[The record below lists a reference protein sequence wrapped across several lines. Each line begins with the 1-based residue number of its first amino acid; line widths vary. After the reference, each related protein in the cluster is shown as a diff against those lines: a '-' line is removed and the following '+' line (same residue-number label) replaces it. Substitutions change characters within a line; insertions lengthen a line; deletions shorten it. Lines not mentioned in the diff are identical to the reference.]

1 MPNIIEG
8 ELLPTEVGRIYRLNK
23 TKDIRGLIII
33 CWLAYF
39 STYLGRLNFS
49 ASMNEIINTGFL
61 TKTGAGMIGTGFF
74 FCYGFGQLISGFLG
88 DRISSRWMAFTGLAG
103 TAMINLVMTFVQSPN
118 TMFLLW
124 CINGLVQSLTWSP
137 IIKIL
142 SVSLDREKCK
152 EASIAMSTTVAAG
165 TLSVYIMSAL
175 IIKTTS
181 WRMVFFVA
189 FLLISS
195 ISLLWLIGI
204 GILERRREQQIHID
218 VKQQAEQEKITIP
231 MWKLILSVG
240 LIPIAISVIIQGILK
255 DGVTAW
261 VPTYVS
267 EVFNMG
273 SVSSILITTILPIVN
288 LTGVY
293 AANYMNKRI
302 FRNEIATSGVCF
314 AIVSIAIL
322 LLILFGE
329 RNMIIAVLLLAL
341 TTTGMIGVNAMLISL
356 VPLYFSS
363 MGKVSTITGMLNSM
377 AYIGSSL
384 SIYGIGWVSQNFGWN
399 ITMVLWFALAVLG
412 VLVCKFSKNIWNNA
426 ITEKLKD

>member
-1 MPNIIEG
+1 MSNIIEG
-8 ELLPTEVGRIYRLNK
+8 EILPTEVGRIYRLNK
-23 TKDIRGLIII
+23 TKDVRGLVII

-88 DRISSRWMAFTGLAG
+88 DRVSSRWMGFTGLVG
-103 TAMINLVMTFVQSPN
+103 TAMINLAMTFLQEPN
-118 TMFLLW
+118 TMLILW
-124 CINGLVQSLTWSP
+124 CVNGLVQSLTWSP

-142 SVSLDREKCK
+142 SVSLEREKCK

-175 IIKTTS
+175 IIKASS

-189 FLLISS
+189 FIIISS
-195 ISLLWLIGI
+195 IAFIWLFGI
-204 GILERRREQQIHID
+204 GILEKRREELVDIDIKDSWVELKNHIPTW
-218 VKQQAEQEKITIP
+218 Q
-231 MWKLILSVG
+231 LFLSVG
-240 LIPIAISVIIQGILK
+240 LIPIALSVIIQGILK

-273 SVSSILITTILPIVN
+273 SVSSILITAVLPIVN

-293 AANYMNKRI
+293 VANYMNKKF

-314 AIVSIAIL
+314 AIVSLAL
-322 LLILFGE
+322 SLLILFGE
-329 RNMIIAVLLLAL
+329 RNMIIAVLLLAI

-363 MGKVSTITGMLNSM
+363 MGKVSTITGILNSM

-384 SIYGIGWVSQNFGWN
+384 SIYGIGWVSQNYGWS
-399 ITMVLWFALAVLG
+399 ITMTIWLALG
-412 VLVCKFSKNIWNNA
+412 VIGVVVCKFSKNIWKNA
-426 ITEKLKD
+426 IAEKLKD